1 VEPASFISFGSLSCF
16 RFFGSHVLSF
26 FLMTM
31 VVTMMALFLMLL
43 LLQCGSRTACHDGPE
58 RRPPMPSS
66 KFLFITVI
74 IGAVYAVRVP
84 K

>member
-1 VEPASFISFGSLSCF
+1 VEPTSFHFLRFSLLLSV
-16 RFFGSHVLSF
+16 FGSHVLSF
-26 FLMTM
+26 LLMTM

-74 IGAVYAVRVP
+74 IGAV
-84 K
+84 